1 MAKKASR
8 KSVKPAT
15 RKQSAKKPA
24 ASRKASKKSTPKS
37 GKAKMAS
44 FKYVGDPADRF
55 SGPDTVKMGNY
66 TFAKGGPA
74 VQVKDEDLES
84 KNGAAPA
91 VRLKGNSHFVDV
103 SDKEQSSDVA
113 ARQKAIE
120 QQQKEQEKADK
131 AAQEDEEAYREEIEK
146 NREKEIKKRGGVE
159 NLAVS
164 TPRPAGT
171 VTREPVQDAFG
182 GRTVEERTQAEDH
195 TKAGKTKGGGTV
207 EL

>member
-1 MAKKASR
+1 MPKASSKGKGR
-8 KSVKPAT
+8 
-15 RKQSAKKPA
+15 AKKPV
-24 ASRKASKKSTPKS
+24 SSKPKKS
-37 GKAKMAS
+37 GKSPSKGGKSKMAS
-44 FKYVGDPADRF
+44 FKYVGDPNDRF
-55 SGPDTVKMGNY
+55 SGPDVVEQYGQSFK
-66 TFAKGGPA
+66 KGEV
-74 VQVKDEDLES
+74 VQMKEGTDEEKRNVQKL
-84 KNGAAPA
+84 
-91 VRLKGNSHFVDV
+91 RGNSHFVDM
-103 SDKEQSSDVA
+103 SDKETSSEVQ

-164 TPRPAGT
+164 TPRPPGT

>member
-1 MAKKASR
+1 MAKKASKKGKGR
-8 KSVKPAT
+8 AGRPA
-15 RKQSAKKPA
+15 SAKP
-24 ASRKASKKSTPKS
+24 SKSKSPSKGGKS
-37 GKAKMAS
+37 KMAS
-44 FKYVGDPADRF
+44 FKYVGDPNDRF
-55 SGPDTVKMGNY
+55 SGPDTVTVGKY
-66 TFAKGGPA
+66 TFEKGGPA
-74 VQVKDEDLES
+74 VQVKEEDLES
-84 KNGAAPA
+84 KNGQAPA

-103 SDKEQSSDVA
+103 SDKDQSSEVA

-164 TPRPAGT
+164 TPRPPGT